1 MPKDG
6 IAALEGL
13 LETDWTVA
21 TFAMNWKFTRPGH
34 AMRFE
39 AGEPIAMI
47 VAMRRGELEK
57 FRPMVR
63 EAASAPAMLDS
74 F

>member
-1 MPKDG
+1 
-6 IAALEGL
+6 
-13 LETDWTVA
+13 
-21 TFAMNWKFTRPGH
+21 
-34 AMRFE
+34 
-39 AGEPIAMI
+39 MI